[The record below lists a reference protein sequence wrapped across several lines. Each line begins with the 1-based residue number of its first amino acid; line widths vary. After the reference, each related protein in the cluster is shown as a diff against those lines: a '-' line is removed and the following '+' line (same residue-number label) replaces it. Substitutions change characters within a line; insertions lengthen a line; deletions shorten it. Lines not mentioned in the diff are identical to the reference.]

1 MAQTLILR
9 LPTPSAAETEWLA
22 IDAAGQPIGPVQRGS
37 LAQVAGAA
45 AGLDVA
51 VLAPGTDVWL
61 AAPVLP
67 PGNSAKLARATPFAL
82 EDQLSEDIDR
92 LHFAIGP
99 RAANGATAV
108 AVVARETLDAWIRE
122 LEAAGLAPRTM
133 VAETAWIPENPG
145 QAVLWLEGDRLAVRR
160 PGQPPFVVEATPLAS
175 AFEAAALIG
184 EPPGADDEPR
194 TLESALLVLTPP
206 DWERVRDEVEAL
218 LPRFETLRV
227 QLLADGPLP
236 WLARGRAAR
245 GAVNLLQGDFARAP
259 AYVDRWREW
268 RVAAFLGIAL
278 LGVHVATE
286 AARIHFANA
295 ASARSERDI
304 ATLYAATMPGVP
316 MRDARAQMQARL
328 RAIRAGGTGP
338 SAFLRTMQSL
348 TTAIGATPST
358 QLESFAF
365 QRGTWDLSV
374 SSKSVDAI
382 GRLSEALARQ
392 GLHADIQSSTPTAGG
407 VEAHLRIRGAPGGTR

>member
-1 MAQTLILR
+1 MAQTLIVR
-9 LPTPSAAETEWLA
+9 LPSPPAAETEWLA
-22 IDAAGQPIGPVQRGS
+22 IDAAGQPAGPVQRGS

-45 AGLDVA
+45 AGLDVV

-99 RAANGATAV
+99 RGADGATPV
-108 AVVARETLDAWIRE
+108 AVVARETLAAWIRA

-145 QAVLWLEGDRLAVRR
+145 QTVLWLDGHRLAVRR
-160 PGQPPFVVEATPLAS
+160 PGQPPFVVEATPLVS

-184 EPPGADDEPR
+184 EPAGADDEPR
-194 TLESALLVLTPP
+194 ALESGLLHLTPQ

-245 GAVNLLQGDFARAP
+245 DAVNLLQGEFARAP

-328 RAIRAGGTGP
+328 RAIRAAGAGP
-338 SAFLRTMQSL
+338 GAFLRTMQSL
-348 TTAIGATPST
+348 TTALGATPSA
-358 QLESFAF
+358 QLQSFAF
-365 QRGTWDLSV
+365 RRRTFDV
-374 SSKSVDAI
+374 TVTSKSVDAL
-382 GRLSEALARQ
+382 GRLSATLGRQ
-392 GLHADIQSSTPTAGG
+392 GLHTVIQSSTPTAGG
-407 VEAHLRIRGAPGGTR
+407 VEAHLRIRGAPGGAR

>member
-1 MAQTLILR
+1 MAQTLIVR
-9 LPTPSAAETEWLA
+9 LPSPPAAETEWLA
-22 IDAAGQPIGPVQRGS
+22 IDAAGQPAGPVQRGS

-45 AGLDVA
+45 AGLDVV

-67 PGNSAKLARATPFAL
+67 PGNAAKLARATPFAL

-92 LHFAIGP
+92 LHFAIGS
-99 RAANGATAV
+99 RAADGATAV
-108 AVVARETLDAWIRE
+108 AVVARDTLDGWIRA

-133 VAETAWIPENPG
+133 VADTAWIAENPG
-145 QAVLWLEGDRLAVRR
+145 QAVLWLEGERLAVRR
-160 PGQPPFVVEATPLAS
+160 PHHPPFMVEAAPLAS
-175 AFEAAALIG
+175 AFEAAGLIG
-184 EPPGADDEPR
+184 DAPGIDDEPR
-194 TLESALLVLTPP
+194 ALESALLYLTPQ
-206 DWERVRDEVEAL
+206 DWDRVRDDVEGL

-227 QLLADGPLP
+227 QLLPEGPLP
-236 WLARGRAAR
+236 WLARGRDAR
-245 GAVNLLQGDFARAP
+245 DAVNLLQGDFVRAP

-286 AARIHFANA
+286 AARIHFADVS
-295 ASARSERDI
+295 SARSERDI

-328 RAIRAGGTGP
+328 HAIRAAGAGP

-348 TTAIGATPST
+348 STAIGEAPST
-358 QLESFAF
+358 QLKSFAF
-365 QRGTWDLSV
+365 QRGTWDLNV
-374 SSKSVDAI
+374 SSPSVDAI
-382 GRLSEALARQ
+382 GRLSQTLARQ
-392 GLHADIQSSTPTAGG
+392 GLHAQIQSSTPTAGG
-407 VEAHLRIRGAPGGTR
+407 VEAHLRIRGAGQGSQ